1 MSYFTWSCC
10 GEELPAQTF
19 LNVRSFLA
27 TYGWQNQDVCVY
39 CLDELEG
46 EVARILSDPISPDEL
61 PF

>member
-1 MSYFTWSCC
+1 MSYFTCSCC
-10 GEELPAQTF
+10 GEDLPAQTF
-19 LNVRSFLA
+19 LGNRSFLA